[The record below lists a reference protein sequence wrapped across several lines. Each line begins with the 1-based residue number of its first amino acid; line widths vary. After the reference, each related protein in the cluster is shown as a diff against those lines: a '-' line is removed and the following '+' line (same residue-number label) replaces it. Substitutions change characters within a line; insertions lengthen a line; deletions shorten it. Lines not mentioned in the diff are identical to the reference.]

1 MTPFSHIQSIHPM
14 KTHTGSS
21 SVAPAAPTVGRRFAT
36 LLALV
41 ALTLGLAAP
50 PARAATA
57 NPPGQMSYQGFLTD
71 ANGNPLGSPSP
82 TNTTV
87 IFRIYDASS
96 AGAKKWSEQQVVTI
110 DKGYFTVLL
119 GQGSQVGTETFSSD
133 LTSVFTGADVSDR
146 YLEMQVGGTSGTIIA
161 PRIQFLPVSYA
172 FLARNAN
179 ALVSPNGASLV
190 TTANGAL
197 TVNGTVTATTVTATT
212 VTATS
217 FSGSFSG
224 SGANLTGLTAAQIPN
239 LDAGKITTGTFA
251 DARIPSLAAS
261 KVTSGSFADAQI
273 PSLNASK
280 ITAGTLPVSR
290 GGTGSSSQNF
300 VDLSNSQYSI
310 GGNKSFANWIG
321 IGTGSSNLLAP
332 LVVAGI
338 STRNL
343 TGNYFDVNTG
353 VNQLSTKN
361 NTASYVSIKSEWFV
375 EAFGFTA
382 VSDQRIKDIV
392 RGSESSTDLETI
404 QKLQVT
410 DYRMKDR
417 VQSGDI
423 IHKGLIAQEVQNLI
437 PEAVQKGQNYI
448 PNVYA
453 AAKTVKFD
461 NGSKTLSI
469 TLDKAHEM
477 SAGDMARLIGDF
489 GTRELP
495 VCAVTDAKTFVVG
508 PVETAVDRVFVYGK
522 RVDDFL
528 SVDYNRVFTTGIG
541 AIQEL
546 AKKQGE
552 LTRQVEALRQSEA
565 RIAELELKASRVDV
579 LEQKAGKVDA
589 LERKLAELEKLVAR
603 VTGPQLADRPAAVT
617 PTTESGK

>member
-1 MTPFSHIQSIHPM
+1 MKRNLPVLLGTLCTVLLLLPAHRALAQSNAKP
-14 KTHTGSS
+14 
-21 SVAPAAPTVGRRFAT
+21 PTQ
-36 LLALV
+36 
-41 ALTLGLAAP
+41 LT
-50 PARAATA
+50 
-57 NPPGQMSYQGFLTD
+57 YQGFLTD
-71 ANGNPLGSPSP
+71 GSGVPFG
-82 TNTTV
+82 NTTPV
-87 IFRIYDASS
+87 NKTIIFRIYDASS

-119 GQGSQVGTETFSSD
+119 GQGSPVGTETFSSD

-197 TVNGTVTATTVTATT
+197 TVNGTVTATT

-321 IGTGSSNLLAP
+321 IGTGSSILLAP

-343 TGNYFDVNTG
+343 TSNYFDVNTG

-382 VSDQRIKDIV
+382 VSDQRLKDIV
-392 RGSESSTDLETI
+392 RRSESSTDFETI

-565 RIAELELKASRVDV
+565 RIAKLELKASRVDV

>member
-1 MTPFSHIQSIHPM
+1 M
-14 KTHTGSS
+14 KTPTGSS

-119 GQGSQVGTETFSSD
+119 GQGSPVGTETFSSD

-197 TVNGTVTATTVTATT
+197 TVNGTVTATT

-392 RGSESSTDLETI
+392 RRS
-404 QKLQVT
+404 
-410 DYRMKDR
+410 
-417 VQSGDI
+417 
-423 IHKGLIAQEVQNLI
+423 
-437 PEAVQKGQNYI
+437 
-448 PNVYA
+448 
-453 AAKTVKFD
+453 
-461 NGSKTLSI
+461 
-469 TLDKAHEM
+469 
-477 SAGDMARLIGDF
+477 
-489 GTRELP
+489 
-495 VCAVTDAKTFVVG
+495 
-508 PVETAVDRVFVYGK
+508 
-522 RVDDFL
+522 
-528 SVDYNRVFTTGIG
+528 
-541 AIQEL
+541 
-546 AKKQGE
+546 
-552 LTRQVEALRQSEA
+552 
-565 RIAELELKASRVDV
+565 
-579 LEQKAGKVDA
+579 
-589 LERKLAELEKLVAR
+589 
-603 VTGPQLADRPAAVT
+603 
-617 PTTESGK
+617 